1 MTYKFLDH
9 TADIG
14 IEVQASNLKD
24 AFVEAIFG
32 LLEIIFGKSIIEL
45 DCDVNSEILELSSFD
60 KESLLVDTLNEILF
74 LIDTKKFIPVKPEI
88 LELSNNTIKIKYK
101 PFQFDLENFP
111 IHLYVK
117 AVTFHQLE
125 IIEKE
130 NQTVIKFFVD
140 I

>member
-1 MTYKFLDH
+1 MAYKFLDH

-14 IEVQASNLKD
+14 IEVQASDFK
-24 AFVEAIFG
+24 EAIIEAIYG
-32 LLEIIFGKSIIEL
+32 LIEIIFGKSFKDFDTNSDFETIE
-45 DCDVNSEILELSSFD
+45 ISSFD

-74 LIDTKKFIPVKPEI
+74 LIDTRKIIPLKPI
-88 LELSNNTIKIKYK
+88 ITDLSNKSVNLRYK
-101 PFQFDLENFP
+101 PLQFDFDEFP
-111 IHLYVK
+111 FHLYVK

-130 NQTVIKFFVD
+130 KQTIIKFFVD

>member
-1 MTYKFLDH
+1 MSYKFLDH
-9 TADIG
+9 TSDIG
-14 IEVQASNLKD
+14 IEVQASNLKE
-24 AFVEAIFG
+24 AFVETIFG
-32 LLEIIFGKSIIEL
+32 LLEIIFGKSFREH
-45 DCDVNSEILELSSFD
+45 DCDVDYEILEIFSFD

-74 LIDTKKFIPVKPEI
+74 LIDTKKVIPVKPEI
-88 LELSNNTIKIKYK
+88 LELSNNNLKLKYK
-101 PFQFDLENFP
+101 PFQFDLQNFP

-130 NQTVIKFFVD
+130 NRTIIKYFVD